1 MGKLPDSSDGDGISN
16 DRQAGSSGLMLF
28 AVIADTTW
36 RMFVPSIGLTLLG
49 VWLDSEWRMKPWFM
63 ISGIV
68 VGTIAAIVLVRRQI
82 NSINTNRNTL

>member
-16 DRQAGSSGLMLF
+16 DCQAGSSGLMFF

-36 RMFVPSIGLTLLG
+36 RMFVPSVGLTLLG
-49 VWLDSEWRMKPWFM
+49 VWLDSEWHMKPWFM

-68 VGTIAAIVLVRRQI
+68 VGTIAAIALVRRQI

>member
-1 MGKLPDSSDGDGISN
+1 MGKLPDSSDGDGTSD
-16 DRQAGSSGLMLF
+16 DRQAGLSGLMFF

-68 VGTIAAIVLVRRQI
+68 VGTIAAIALVRRQI
-82 NSINTNRNTL
+82 NSINTNRSTL

>member
-16 DRQAGSSGLMLF
+16 DRQAGSSGLMFF
-28 AVIADTTW
+28 AVIAD
-36 RMFVPSIGLTLLG
+36 TLLG

-68 VGTIAAIVLVRRQI
+68 VGTIAAIALVRRQI

>member
-1 MGKLPDSSDGDGISN
+1 MGKLPDSSDGDGISD
-16 DRQAGSSGLMLF
+16 DRQAGSSGFMFF

-36 RMFVPSIGLTLLG
+36 RMFVPAIGLTLLG
-49 VWLDSEWRMKPWFM
+49 VWLDSEWHMKPWLM

-68 VGTIAAIVLVRRQI
+68 VGTIAAIALVRRQI

>member
-68 VGTIAAIVLVRRQI
+68 VGTIAAIALVRRQI